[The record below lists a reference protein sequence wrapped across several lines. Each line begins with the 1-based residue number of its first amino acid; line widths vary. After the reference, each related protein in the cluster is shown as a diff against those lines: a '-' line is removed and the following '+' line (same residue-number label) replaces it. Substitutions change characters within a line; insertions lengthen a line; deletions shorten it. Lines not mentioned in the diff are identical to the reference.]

1 MILLTA
7 LGTMLTLLI
16 EEPNNVDVQT
26 AASASYASLC
36 TVGPGLHRV
45 GATQNY
51 GWMQPATLWVQSALM
66 CLGRLEVYALLV
78 LLVPR
83 FWRGD

>member
-1 MILLTA
+1 
-7 LGTMLTLLI
+7 LI

-36 TVGPGLHRV
+36 NVGPGLHRV
-45 GATQNY
+45 GATQNF
-51 GWMQPATLWVQSALM
+51 GWMQPATLWVQSVLM
-66 CLGRLEVYALLV
+66 ALGRLEVYALLV